1 MAMTFGEPSVPGW
14 DPLIEPQATQT
25 KVMQMLMMIC
35 GVCIPAMLCV
45 KPIYEICCAS
55 HGHGKHVESEEEFV
69 GGDYA
74 TGDNYTRASDI
85 VEKTNEL
92 LTAKDDVYNIRENMI
107 PSLGIEPERAHDPI
121 EIFIHQMIETIE
133 FVLGAVSNTASYLR
147 LWALSLAHSQLAKV
161 FYDQLLIAPMTTGSV
176 PMMFFNFF
184 GFIGATFGVLMIMDV
199 LECALHTLRLHWVEY
214 MSKFYKGAGHP
225 FKPTKMKAS
234 IE

>member
-1 MAMTFGEPSVPGW
+1 
-14 DPLIEPQATQT
+14 
-25 KVMQMLMMIC
+25 
-35 GVCIPAMLCV
+35 MLCV

-184 GFIGATFGVLMIMDV
+184 GFIGATFGVLMVMDV